1 MNRWQIAF
9 TVFGI
14 VSTVVLALFPP
25 QFVTGTHVRYLF
37 VSTGLPIDWFRL
49 FLWFVAILCVT
60 GLGVAVNKEEHH

>member
-1 MNRWQIAF
+1 
-9 TVFGI
+9 
-14 VSTVVLALFPP
+14 VLALFPP